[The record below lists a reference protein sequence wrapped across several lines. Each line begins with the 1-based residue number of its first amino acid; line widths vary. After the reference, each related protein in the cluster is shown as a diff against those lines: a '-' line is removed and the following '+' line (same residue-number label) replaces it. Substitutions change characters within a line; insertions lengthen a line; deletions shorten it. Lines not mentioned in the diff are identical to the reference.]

1 MGKTLKYGE
10 FSFAAPKQRP
20 TTGSYRSTKGIS
32 KSVYDQPHGMKE
44 GGYAKGGQKM
54 AAKREP
60 EAVVKREVA
69 LLKKAGAPKA
79 LIQHEVREVKGEM
92 DTPATK
98 KAEVAMLRKAKA
110 PLQMIKH
117 EMTEPTAMKKGG
129 KACYAE
135 GGKVK
140 MQKKVGKVMSE
151 FKEGTLHSGKDGP
164 VVKNP
169 KQAIAIALSEGRKAT
184 KKADGGQI
192 SMPKARD
199 SQREEANE
207 DILSELSRKYGSA
220 ITEGERARA
229 TQGAREMD
237 MIRKA
242 QQADQM
248 IRQKS
253 PVGATMTEG
262 ERRMLQRSRITETP
276 EEQAKMLGRPAY
288 KKGGSV
294 ESKLQKHANMP
305 ASMAHGPGAAAK
317 LKRGGVPTFSK
328 LPKIGRM
335 K

>member
-1 MGKTLKYGE
+1 MGKTLKYGD
-10 FSFAAPKQRP
+10 FSFSKPNTRP
-20 TTGSYRSTKGIS
+20 TSGSYRSTKGIS
-32 KSVYDQPHGMKE
+32 KATYDEPHGMKH
-44 GGYAKGGQKM
+44 GGYAKGGQKKT
-54 AAKREP
+54 AKREP
-60 EAVVKREVA
+60 EAVVRREVA

-79 LIQHEVREVKGEM
+79 LIEHEVREVKGEM

-98 KAEVAMLRKAKA
+98 KAEVSMLRKAKA
-110 PLQMIKH
+110 PMEMLKH

-151 FKEGTLHSGKDGP
+151 FKEGTLHSGKEGP

-169 KQAIAIALSEGRKAT
+169 KQAIAIALSEGRKAV

-192 SMPKARD
+192 PMPRARD

-220 ITEGERARA
+220 VTEGERARA
-229 TQGAREMD
+229 TRGIREMD
-237 MIRKA
+237 MIQKA
-242 QQADQM
+242 QQAD
-248 IRQKS
+248 RTVRNR
-253 PVGATMTEG
+253 VGASMTEG
-262 ERRMLQRSRITETP
+262 ERRRGAMTED
-276 EEQAKMLGRPAY
+276 ESSKMTGRQNY
-288 KKGGSV
+288 QNGGSV
-294 ESKLQKHANMP
+294 ESKLKKHADMP
-305 ASMAHGPGAAAK
+305 ASQAHGPGAAAK

-328 LPKIGRM
+328 LPKVGRM